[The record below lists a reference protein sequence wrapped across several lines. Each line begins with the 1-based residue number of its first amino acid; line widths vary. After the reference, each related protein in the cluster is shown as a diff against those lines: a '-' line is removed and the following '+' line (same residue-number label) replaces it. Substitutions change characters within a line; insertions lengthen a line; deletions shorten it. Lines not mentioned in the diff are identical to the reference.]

1 MAIMGDGKVLLE
13 MGGKPGIGGG
23 GGGFAM
29 GLMGKFKVSLALP
42 S

>member
-23 GGGFAM
+23 GFAM

>member
-23 GGGFAM
+23 GGFAM